1 MPAKPRNNIA
11 RLPRDQRLIVL
22 DMLLDGA
29 TYDEVRSALLAAGV
43 AESALPHNSSFLAY
57 CASDEYKTSHAEAM
71 QWRRKATEKR
81 LLADALATGGG
92 TSGMIDLALYEAAEQ
107 LRESLP
113 GLDPND
119 LAKVSTALR
128 GLKTAL
134 ITQAREDRNAELD
147 RLKAA
152 AEAAETAHAAEVA
165 VLVAEL
171 EAARAGA
178 AVDPAAVSAA
188 LDKHLGVGK

>member
-1 MPAKPRNNIA
+1 MPKPRNNIA

-22 DMLLDGA
+22 DLLLDGA
-29 TYDEVRSALLAAGV
+29 TYDEVRAALLAAGV

-57 CASDEYKTSHAEAM
+57 CASEEYKTSHAEAM

-107 LRESLP
+107 LRAAIGDVED
-113 GLDPND
+113 GAN
-119 LAKVSTALR
+119 LAKVANALK
-128 GLKTAL
+128 GIKGAL
-134 ITQAREDRNAELD
+134 ILQAREDRNAELD
-147 RLKAA
+147 RLKQAA
-152 AEAAETAHAAEVA
+152 QAAETAHAAEVA

-188 LDKHLGVGK
+188 LDKHLGVAK